1 MVLSFSSFEIVDAV
15 VPNRNI
21 YSLIAVFVAASAAAS
36 AAAVNP
42 NGIKTLSANSLSTFS
57 H

>member
-1 MVLSFSSFEIVDAV
+1 MVLSFYSFEIVDVV

-21 YSLIAVFVAASAAAS
+21 YSLIAVFVAAS